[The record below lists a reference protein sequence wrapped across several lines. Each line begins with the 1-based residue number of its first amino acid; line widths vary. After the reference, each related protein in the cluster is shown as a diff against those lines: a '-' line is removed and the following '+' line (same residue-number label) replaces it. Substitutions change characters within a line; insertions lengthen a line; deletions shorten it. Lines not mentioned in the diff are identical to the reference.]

1 LLLFS
6 KKKRLLDLMKSRPL
20 RSGDYPLWERE
31 GLGWPNREASRFVRA
46 GGIEWHVQ
54 MMGQGPAL
62 LLVHGTGAAT
72 HSWRDLAPLLAEN
85 FTVIAPDLPGH
96 GFTEALLYPRMSL
109 PGMAAA
115 LAALLIELKVKPEL
129 AVGHSAGA
137 AILIRM
143 GLDKMITPKGLV
155 SLNGALLPMHG
166 PAGRF
171 FSPLAQI
178 FALNP
183 LVPWLFSR
191 RSADISVVRKLLRG
205 TGSELDEA
213 GVEFYAR
220 LARRSGHSGSALT
233 MMAKW
238 DLETLAHSLPG
249 LTSPLLLVVGEG
261 DRSIAPSQAEQV
273 RRLVKDARVER
284 LPGLGHL
291 AHEEAPVRVADLIR
305 QFAAETGVLA
315 R

>member
-1 LLLFS
+1 MSPAADAALA
-6 KKKRLLDLMKSRPL
+6 RHIEDEVRE
-20 RSGDYPLWERE
+20 RGDFPLWERE
-31 GLGWPNREASRFVRA
+31 GRDWPNRAASRFVPA
-46 GGIEWHVQ
+46 GGITWHVQ
-54 MMGQGPAL
+54 VMGSGPVAL
-62 LLVHGTGAAT
+62 LLHGTGAAT
-72 HSWRDLAPLLAEN
+72 HSWRDLAPELARD

-96 GFTEALLYPRMSL
+96 GFTGPLLWPRMSL

-115 LAALLIELKVKPEL
+115 VAELLGVLGVTPAL

-143 GLDKMITPKGLV
+143 ALDRLIAPRGLV

-171 FSPLAQI
+171 FSPLAQL

-183 LVPWLFSR
+183 LVPKLFSWHTADR
-191 RSADISVVRKLLRG
+191 RVVERLLRG
-205 TGSELDEA
+205 TGSTIDAA

-220 LARRSGHSGSALT
+220 LARRSGHARAALT

-238 DLETLAHSLPG
+238 DLDPLAQSLPR
-249 LTSPLLLVVGEG
+249 LTCPVLLVTGSG
-261 DRSIAPSQAEQV
+261 DRSIPPAQAEQLQ
-273 RRLVKDARVER
+273 RLIGKARIAR

-291 AHEEAPVRVADLIR
+291 AHEEAPARVARLIR
-305 QFAAETGVLA
+305 DFAKEVSGT
-315 R
+315 

>member
-1 LLLFS
+1 MKPPS
-6 KKKRLLDLMKSRPL
+6 K
-20 RSGDYPLWERE
+20 RSGDVPLWERE
-31 GLGWPNREASRFVRA
+31 GIGWPNRDASRFVQA

-54 MMGQGPAL
+54 VMGHGPAL
-62 LLVHGTGAAT
+62 LLAHGTGAAT
-72 HSWRDLAPLLAEN
+72 HSWRDLTPLLAEH
-85 FTVIAPDLPGH
+85 FTVVAPDLPGH
-96 GFTEALLYPRMSL
+96 GFTEPLLYPRMSL

-115 LAALLIELKVKPEL
+115 LTALLREMKVKPEL

-137 AILIRM
+137 AILIHM
-143 GLDKMITPKGLV
+143 ALDRAITPKGLI

-191 RSADISVVRKLLRG
+191 RSSDITVVRKLLRG
-205 TGSELDEA
+205 TGSTIDAA
-213 GVEFYAR
+213 GEEFYAR
-220 LARRSGHSGSALT
+220 LARRSGHAGSALT

-249 LTSPLLLVVGEG
+249 LTSPLLLIVGEN
-261 DRSIAPSQAEQV
+261 DRSIAPSQGEQV
-273 RRLVKDARVER
+273 RRLVKGARVQR
-284 LPGLGHL
+284 MPGLGHL
-291 AHEEAPVRVADLIR
+291 AHEEAPAETAALIR
-305 QFAAETGVLA
+305 EFAADTGVLA
-315 R
+315 